1 MSNKKVALAV
11 GAHPDDVEFMMAGT
25 LAALGDAGYE
35 LHIFTVGNG
44 NCGTA
49 VYDHNEI
56 VRMRASEAHNA
67 ASVIGATYH
76 EGLVNDIEIF
86 YDETTLR
93 EVTALVRELQPEI
106 VLTQSPNDYMED
118 HQNTCRLVV
127 CACFTRC
134 MRNWLSRPPRDAT
147 MQDVYLYHCNPHGNH
162 DGMRNLVVPTL
173 YVDIADKIDAKEE
186 MLRRHVSQKEWL
198 DVSQGMD
205 SYLITMRD
213 TCAEMGNMAP
223 TKVPYAEG
231 FRQHLHGGL
240 SAEDCDKLSEVLGSK
255 VQKRPLPEPCFD

>member
-1 MSNKKVALAV
+1 MATPKVALAV

-56 VRMRASEAHNA
+56 CRLRAAEGHSA

-86 YDETTLR
+86 YEEKVLR
-93 EVTALVRELQPEI
+93 EVTALVRDLAPEI
-106 VLTQSPNDYMED
+106 VLTHGPNDYMED
-118 HQNTCRLVV
+118 HTNTCRLMVT
-127 CACFTRC
+127 ACFCRG
-134 MRNWLSRPPRDAT
+134 MRNWVSNPARTPT
-147 MQDVYLYHCNPHGNH
+147 FQDVYLYHANPHGNH
-162 DGMRNLVVPTL
+162 DALRNLVVPSVF
-173 YVDIADKIDAKEE
+173 VDIADKIDTKEE

-198 DVSQGMD
+198 DTSQGMD

-213 TCAEMGNMAP
+213 ICQQMGEMAP
-223 TKVPYAEG
+223 RGLQYAEG
-231 FRQHLHGGL
+231 FRQHMHGGL
-240 SAEDCDKLSEVLGSK
+240 SAQDADRLTEVLGSR
-255 VQKRPLPEPCFD
+255 VQTR